1 MEEQILNEK
10 EDINNIMKGFF
21 NGLLSSGIPDA
32 ICKIAENSMEKNEQP
47 ERIFIDRKTF
57 DKIDEAMKF
66 AVKYKSVATKV
77 ICMNRENTEAFIKFA
92 IEEGLYKEE
101 DFKRCEALLPN
112 KEN

>member
-1 MEEQILNEK
+1 MEEEIINEK

-47 ERIFIDRKTF
+47 ERIFVDRKTF
-57 DKIDEAMKF
+57 DKIDEALKI
-66 AVKYKSVATKV
+66 AIKYKYVAHKV
-77 ICMNRENTEAFIKFA
+77 ICMNRENAEAFKKFS

-101 DFKRCEALLPN
+101 DFLPKQN
-112 KEN
+112 